1 MELHLSRCGPI
12 RKPRSESILHR
23 MQNDDANSNPSIG
36 SDSALPSEL
45 DPKKFAFLI
54 VDNDPA
60 HARAMTES
68 LEKVGY
74 RCQVAT
80 SGPEGKR
87 MLEQNTYDVVI
98 TDLVMN
104 DVDGMQILSTA
115 RQLLPEAY
123 VVMVTGHATV
133 TKAVEAMQLGAFNFL
148 EKPITPNRLRAIAL
162 KAIEAV
168 QLRKTNLDL
177 RRRLDE
183 KFGFEG
189 IIFVSPQMQYLI
201 DRLKRIAPTDATVLI
216 TGESGTGKEMIARA
230 IHQNSPRKA
239 KRLVALNVRAVS
251 ETLVESE
258 LFGHVRG
265 AFTDAVS
272 DREGAFQY
280 ADGGTLFLD
289 EVGDMPMSTQIK
301 LLRVLEEQQI
311 TRVGDNKSHKVNVRL
326 LSATNRPL
334 EKLIEE
340 EQFRN
345 DLFYRLK
352 VVTVHLPPLRERR
365 DDIVPLMDHFRKQFI
380 KRHNRGTCNFTP
392 TVTRKFLA
400 YGWPGN
406 IRQLRNFVE
415 TMVVLD
421 TDGKL
426 DLDDLP
432 PELDDPSVVATNTM
446 PTSTMA
452 IGPSLPNANPN
463 RGPLDS
469 NHSDRKSVRGESDN
483 SSSANPP
490 ATGLVPSPAQTN
502 AWPTSPSSQNYPP
515 ANYRSSNPPH
525 PGDLPPGELIG
536 KTMDQIERWA
546 IEETLKMT
554 AGNRE
559 EAAKLLEIGAR
570 TLYRKLDKYKHES
583 DESPA

>member
-1 MELHLSRCGPI
+1 
-12 RKPRSESILHR
+12 
-23 MQNDDANSNPSIG
+23 
-36 SDSALPSEL
+36 
-45 DPKKFAFLI
+45 
-54 VDNDPA
+54 
-60 HARAMTES
+60 
-68 LEKVGY
+68 
-74 RCQVAT
+74 
-80 SGPEGKR
+80 
-87 MLEQNTYDVVI
+87 
-98 TDLVMN
+98 MN
-104 DVDGMQILSTA
+104 EVDGMQILATA

-148 EKPITPNRLRAIAL
+148 EKPITPNRLRAISL
-162 KAIEAV
+162 KAVEAV
-168 QLRKTNLDL
+168 QLRQTNIDL

-189 IIFVSPQMQYLI
+189 IVFASPQMQYLI

-216 TGESGTGKEMIARA
+216 TGESGTGKEMIAKA

-239 KRLVALNVRAVS
+239 KRLVGLNVRAVS

-326 LSATNRPL
+326 ISATNRPL
-334 EKLIEE
+334 EKMIEDQ
-340 EQFRN
+340 QFRN
-345 DLFYRLK
+345 DLYYRLK

-380 KRHNRGTCNFTP
+380 KRHNRGPCNFTP
-392 TVTRKFLA
+392 AVTRKFLS
-400 YGWPGN
+400 YTWPGN

-432 PELDDPSVVATNTM
+432 PELYEEGMLGALTIETGETAKASVLSNQADP
-446 PTSTMA
+446 PL
-452 IGPSLPNANPN
+452 IG
-463 RGPLDS
+463 
-469 NHSDRKSVRGESDN
+469 
-483 SSSANPP
+483 NPP
-490 ATGLVPSPAQTN
+490 S
-502 AWPTSPSSQNYPP
+502 
-515 ANYRSSNPPH
+515 
-525 PGDLPPGELIG
+525 DLIG

-559 EAAKLLEIGAR
+559 EAAKILEIGAR
-570 TLYRKLDKYKHES
+570 TLYRKLDKYKHDS
-583 DESPA
+583 DLPQD